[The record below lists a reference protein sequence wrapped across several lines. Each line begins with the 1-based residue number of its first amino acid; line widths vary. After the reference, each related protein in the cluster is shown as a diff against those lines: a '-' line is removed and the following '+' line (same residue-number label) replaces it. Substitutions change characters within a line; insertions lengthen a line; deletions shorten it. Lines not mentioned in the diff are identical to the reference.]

1 MEDKK
6 TDELEKIEK
15 LRIDGVLTNEEYDNL
30 KTEILNKKNIS
41 NNTSKKKTIIRVK
54 LIYLI
59 LFVMALIIIV
69 VVILSLFLNNKE
81 EEKELINNTSNII
94 NTIDN
99 INVNQNY
106 ETNEVTKTDVL
117 DIIDT
122 EKKEIRLNAS
132 SLIDTIIDTYDEIE
146 EQERPPIRL
155 PLTYNSE
162 TLTNPDTGEKAEGY
176 IIYHKG
182 LEAFPNAVKFIIYA
196 NYDTKNIYRIAINHP
211 YLNEFGTEMNIEE
224 IREHYNLLF
233 ASLERLGYEELGEVI
248 NDMYNYWLENL
259 EVSSTFNIKG
269 IYMGGGEAP
278 KNKYGNSSG
287 MYIFYGTK

>member
-6 TDELEKIEK
+6 TDELKKIEK

-30 KTEILNKKNIS
+30 KTEMLNKKNIS
-41 NNTSKKKTIIRVK
+41 DNTLKKKTIIRVK
-54 LIYLI
+54 LIHLI
-59 LFVMALIIIV
+59 LFVMVLIIIV
-69 VVILSLFLNNKE
+69 VVTLSLFLNDKE
-81 EEKELINNTSNII
+81 VEKELINNTSNII

-106 ETNEVTKTDVL
+106 ETNEVTKNDVL

-122 EKKEIRLNAS
+122 EKKEIKLNAS

-155 PLTYNSE
+155 PLTYYSE
-162 TLTNPDTGEKAEGY
+162 TLTDPDTGEKTEGY

-182 LEAFPNAVKFIIYA
+182 LEAFPNAVTFIIYA

-211 YLNEFGTEMNIEE
+211 YLNEFGTEMNFEE

-233 ASLERLGYEELGEVI
+233 ASLERLGYEELGEAI

-269 IYMGGGEAP
+269 IYMGGGEAQ